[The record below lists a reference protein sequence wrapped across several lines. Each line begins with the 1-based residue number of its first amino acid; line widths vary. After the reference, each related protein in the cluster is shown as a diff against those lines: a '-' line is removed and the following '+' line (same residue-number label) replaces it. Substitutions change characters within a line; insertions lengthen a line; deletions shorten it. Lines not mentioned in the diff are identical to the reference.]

1 MLCSDMCLLYNC
13 HRPFMHTIYL
23 RRVWKRNNKMCQSPH
38 RGTNSFLCLQP
49 PQMLTLSLLLPPPT
63 ERLWHSNI
71 QARSQWQ
78 PVLCALVR
86 ARVPAG
92 MCTYNMIRGPMWD
105 RAPLLKLLDLHQG
118 FEFICGGNI
127 VACKS
132 GQHAWKTIN
141 VWNWSRTVKTKY
153 YFTFFFFFNHVGK
166 HWSYKQMVQSSNMWL
181 PVLPHPVWLSLDKMQ
196 TFNIVWWLIWI
207 MLPKWKCT
215 PVGCRRSS
223 ISVSQRCT

>member
-38 RGTNSFLCLQP
+38 RGTNSFPSLQP

-78 PVLCALVR
+78 PVLCLCALEH
-86 ARVPAG
+86 ACVPAG

-105 RAPLLKLLDLHQG
+105 HALLLRLLDFHQG
-118 FEFICGGNI
+118 FEFICRGNI
-127 VACKS
+127 VTRKC

-141 VWNWSRTVKTKY
+141 FWNWSRTVKTKY
-153 YFTFFFFFNHVGK
+153 YFTFFFFIMRENTGLTSR
-166 HWSYKQMVQSSNMWL
+166 WSSPASVASSSTASRL
-181 PVLPHPVWLSLDKMQ
+181 AV
-196 TFNIVWWLIWI
+196 T
-207 MLPKWKCT
+207 
-215 PVGCRRSS
+215 G
-223 ISVSQRCT
+223 